1 MSETLAPAASAPAA
15 PAPLS
20 RRRVLIVIG
29 ALTLGM
35 FLAALDQTV
44 VATALPTIVGD
55 LHGASHLTWVVTA
68 YLLSS
73 TVSTPLWGKLGDQ
86 FGRKFFFQAAI
97 VIFLVGSALSGLSHS
112 MIELIVF
119 RALQGLGG
127 GGLIVGAQTI
137 VGDVV
142 SPRERGRYMG
152 IFMGMFGVTTVIG
165 PLIGGLFVDS
175 VGWRWIF
182 YINIPIGA
190 VALAVTAVALPGTL
204 SRVHRVIDY
213 LGSAL
218 LALSATALVLFTS
231 LGGTSYPWTSPFIIG
246 LAVSGVVFAVAFL
259 LAERRAA
266 EPVIPLHLFANPVFS
281 AASAIGFVIGFA
293 MFGAL
298 TFLPLFLQEVK
309 GVSAIQ
315 SGLRLFPMMGG
326 LFIASIGSGLLVSR
340 WGRYKVFPVVGT
352 ALTTVGLYLMSMI
365 GVSTGAWTMAAYMA
379 VFGVGLGLVMSVLL
393 VAVQNAVPYEEL
405 GTATSGATFFRMIGG
420 SFGTAVFGAIYANL
434 IVSNILKALH
444 LGKAP
449 PGFSING
456 DNPSSIHHLPAV
468 AQAEVISGIAHTIQT
483 VFLIGVPIAFGAFLL
498 SWTLPELELRK
509 SIRETEPGEGLGLPE
524 PRTSLGEVQR
534 ILERAASRENRS
546 ELYETLAARADIHLE
561 PRAVWM
567 LYRLADRPGCTLEQV
582 GARLNVEPQRLEGG
596 IDALVAAGMLQQNGG
611 ADGHTLVLTGRGHE
625 AIERL
630 TAARRDSMT
639 ELLAGWDPE
648 AHPEVLDMVRDLAKS
663 LLADDDRLLAEA
675 RAAPARAGLS

>member
-1 MSETLAPAASAPAA
+1 MPEAPAS
-15 PAPLS
+15 LS
-20 RRRVLIVIG
+20 HRRVLVVIG
-29 ALTLGM
+29 ALVLGM

-44 VATALPTIVGD
+44 VSTALPTIVGD

-86 FGRKFFFQAAI
+86 YGRKFFFQMAI

-112 MIELIVF
+112 MLELIVF

-127 GGLIVGAQTI
+127 GGLMVGAQTI

-152 IFMGMFGVTTVIG
+152 LFMAMFGVTTVIG
-165 PLIGGLFVDS
+165 PLIGGLFVSS

-190 VALAVTAVALPGTL
+190 VALVVTAFALPGAL

-213 LGSAL
+213 LGTAL
-218 LALSATALVLFTS
+218 LALSATSLVLFTS

-246 LAVSGVVFAVAFL
+246 LAVAGVVFGVAFL
-259 LAERRAA
+259 FAESRAV
-266 EPVIPLHLFANPVFS
+266 EPVIPLSLFTNSVFS

-309 GVSAIQ
+309 GVSAIA
-315 SGLRLFPMMGG
+315 SGVRLLPMMGA
-326 LFIASIGSGLLVSR
+326 LFVGSIGSGMLVSK

-352 ALTTVGLYLMSMI
+352 ALTTVGLYLMSLI

-379 VFGVGLGLVMSVLL
+379 VFGLGLGLVMSVLV
-393 VAVQNAVPYEEL
+393 VAVQNAIPYEEL
-405 GTATSGATFFRMIGG
+405 GTATSGTTFFRMIGG
-420 SFGTAVFGAIYANL
+420 SFGTAVFGAVYANL
-434 IVSNILKALH
+434 VVTNVLHALH
-444 LGKAP
+444 LTKAP
-449 PGFSING
+449 SGFSLNG
-456 DNPSSIHHLPAV
+456 DDPSAIHHLPLAV
-468 AQAEVISGIAHTIQT
+468 QHGVIDGIAHTVQT
-483 VFLIGVPIAFGAFLL
+483 IFLIGVPIAFVSFLL

-509 SIRETEPGEGLGLPE
+509 SIRATEPAEGLGLPE
-524 PRTSLGEVQR
+524 PRTSLGEAKR
-534 ILERAASRENRS
+534 ILERAASRENRR
-546 ELYETLAARADIHLE
+546 EVYETLAARAGLDLD
-561 PRAVWM
+561 PRACWL
-567 LYRLADRPGCTLEQV
+567 LYRLAEDPNVRLDQVRDRLSVDADLLEPAV
-582 GARLNVEPQRLEGG
+582 DSLTAAHLIEPEPRGK
-596 IDALVAAGMLQQNGG
+596 
-611 ADGHTLVLTGRGHE
+611 ADHLVLTAAGQG
-625 AIERL
+625 AVDAL

-639 ELLAGWDPE
+639 ELLVGWDPE
-648 AHPEVLDMVRDLAKS
+648 AHPEVVEMIRHLAKE
-663 LLADDDRLLAEA
+663 LLADDEQLLADA
-675 RAAPARAGLS
+675 RSASV

>member
-1 MSETLAPAASAPAA
+1 MSETLAPAAPAPAS
-15 PAPLS
+15 LS

-44 VATALPTIVGD
+44 VATALHTIVGD

-182 YINIPIGA
+182 YINLPIGA

-246 LAVSGVVFAVAFL
+246 LAVSGVVLAVAFL

-444 LGKAP
+444 GKVL
-449 PGFSING
+449 PGFSISW
-456 DNPSSIHHLPAV
+456 DNPSVIHHLHAV
-468 AQAEVISGIAHTIQT
+468 QQAEVISGIAHTIQT

-546 ELYETLAARADIHLE
+546 ELYETLAARADIHIE

-567 LYRLADRPGCTLEQV
+567 LYRLADRPECTLQQV
-582 GARLNVEPQRLEGG
+582 GARLKVEPQRLEGG
-596 IDALVAAGMLQQNGG
+596 IDALVAAGMLQRNGG

-675 RAAPARAGLS
+675 RAAPARAGR

>member
-1 MSETLAPAASAPAA
+1 MSETLAPAAAA
-15 PAPLS
+15 PASLS

-231 LGGTSYPWTSPFIIG
+231 LGGTSYPWTSPFIVG
-246 LAVSGVVFAVAFL
+246 LAVSGVVLAVAFL
-259 LAERRAA
+259 LAERGAA

-326 LFIASIGSGLLVSR
+326 LFLASIGSGFLVSR

-352 ALTTVGLYLMSMI
+352 ALTTVGLYLMSTI
-365 GVSTGAWTMAAYMA
+365 GVSTGAWTTAAYMA
-379 VFGVGLGLVMSVLL
+379 VFGVGLGLVISVLL

-434 IVSNILKALH
+434 IVSNIVKALH
-444 LGKAP
+444 QGKA
-449 PGFSING
+449 PGFSISG
-456 DNPSSIHHLPAV
+456 DNPSIIHHLPPLQ
-468 AQAEVISGIAHTIQT
+468 QAEVIGGIAHTIQT
-483 VFLIGVPIAFGAFLL
+483 VFLIGVPVAFGAFLL

-582 GARLNVEPQRLEGG
+582 GARLKVEPQRLEGG
-596 IDALVAAGMLQQNGG
+596 IDALVAAGMLQRNGG
-611 ADGHTLVLTGRGHE
+611 ADGHTLVLTGHGHE

-663 LLADDDRLLAEA
+663 LLADDDKLLAEA
-675 RAAPARAGLS
+675 RAAPARAGR